1 MPVSGPYGDRRWC
14 TGGTAAPAVRQIPM
28 NSSLSQALVAAR
40 TAEIRREA
48 QAARLASDVRRARR
62 ASRPVLA
69 RRLRTASPARRAER
83 AGLPAA

>member
-1 MPVSGPYGDRRWC
+1 
-14 TGGTAAPAVRQIPM
+14 M

-48 QAARLASDVRRARR
+48 QAAQLASDVRRARR
-62 ASRPVLA
+62 SSRRVLV
-69 RRLRTASPARRAER
+69 RRLRTAPPARRPQR

>member
-1 MPVSGPYGDRRWC
+1 
-14 TGGTAAPAVRQIPM
+14 M

-48 QAARLASDVRRARR
+48 QAAQLASDVKRARR
-62 ASRPVLA
+62 ASRPA
-69 RRLRTASPARRAER
+69 PAGRLRAFWPARGAAR